1 MLEKIKQEDVE
12 YDYLDERA
20 DTKLFFNRV
29 YTMLGEKNVVF
40 QAKEDELEM
49 TEVIEQFK
57 HSKDQLIRKTVELLE
72 KYYENVM
79 SKSDPAGY
87 DSD

>member
-1 MLEKIKQEDVE
+1 MHAHLVICQTIYEKNYLEDKIIAAGKELLEKIKQEDVE

-40 QAKEDELEM
+40 QA
-49 TEVIEQFK
+49 Q
-57 HSKDQLIRKTVELLE
+57 
-72 KYYENVM
+72 
-79 SKSDPAGY
+79 
-87 DSD
+87 